1 MTSHL
6 GSQNKEQHHEIVVWV
21 LDILHKHHLYL
32 KVEKVHLRAA
42 HSRIPRPHPL
52 RRTCRDGPSQGLWC
66 LRLANPPECDQSP
79 VIHRVCQLLPMFTP
93 RLLTCHQTTPSTH
106 QEGRRVAIGQW
117 RTEGIWR
124 TQMPYNVHSNPKSS
138 WTKRHHSIETDTS
151 GYATGRFVP
160 IRWLWQMASGRLY
173 FQRAGLSWEELWSPW
188 QRTSIS
194 HLRSWGMETCSR
206 RLSIW

>member
-1 MTSHL
+1 MVSET
-6 GSQNKEQHHEIVVWV
+6 GQ
-21 LDILHKHHLYL
+21 
-32 KVEKVHLRAA
+32 
-42 HSRIPRPHPL
+42 
-52 RRTCRDGPSQGLWC
+52 
-66 LRLANPPECDQSP
+66 PPECDQSP

-124 TQMPYNVHSNPKSS
+124 TQMPYNVHSNPSPAEPRGTIQIGD
-138 WTKRHHSIETDTS
+138 WHLRLCHW
-151 GYATGRFVP
+151 GRFVP